1 MLPTLDEITYRLLP
15 RVQAGAALADSEWRT
30 LVAAASALLE
40 GEQPAIDAEQVAD
53 NIERFLI
60 RGRSQQVWRIRL
72 LLTLLEYLPL
82 RYEGRTFSELDPAAQ
97 KRLAR
102 ERIMNGSG
110 LWQLCARVRLLLIMG
125 AYGDARGL
133 ARTNTLPVLQ
143 RPRFHAH
150 TAPGRGARSRSVR
163 ELEVTG

>member
-30 LVAAASALLE
+30 LAAAASVLLE
-40 GEQPAIDAEQVAD
+40 GEEPAIDAEHVAD
-53 NIERFLI
+53 NVERFLI
-60 RGRSQQVWRIRL
+60 NGRSQQVWRIRL

-82 RYEGRTFSELDPAAQ
+82 SCEGRTFSQLDLPARQ
-97 KRLAR
+97 RLAR
-102 ERIMNGSG
+102 ERLLSGTG

-125 AYGDARGL
+125 AYGDAGGF
-133 ARTNTLPVLQ
+133 ARTNTLPVMQ
-143 RPRFHAH
+143 RPRFNAL
-150 TAPGRGARSRSVR
+150 TTLSRGTRSAAR